1 MQTETQTPGAAQPTP
16 TATPAEAKPAA
27 AAKAKPAKPA
37 VAKAAP
43 AKASKAKATPKTA
56 KPSTDKPAAA
66 KPPAST
72 PVKAAAP
79 KLPKAPKA
87 PKAPKPAAPKKAE
100 AKPAK
105 IKMIRDS
112 FTFPEAD
119 HSQLAALKKR
129 VVALGQDVKK
139 GELVRAGIALL
150 TALDD
155 KALLGAV
162 TKVDRL
168 KTGRPKK

>member
-1 MQTETQTPGAAQPTP
+1 MQPETQTAAPDAP
-16 TATPAEAKPAA
+16 KASTPAASAPAAKPAA
-27 AAKAKPAKPA
+27 APKAAPKAQIAKPAAPRVK
-37 VAKAAP
+37 AP
-43 AKASKAKATPKTA
+43 ASTA
-56 KPSTDKPAAA
+56 KPQAAKPAAA
-66 KPPAST
+66 KPAAPAT
-72 PVKAAAP
+72 VKAAAP

-87 PKAPKPAAPKKAE
+87 PKQPAPKKAE
-100 AKPAK
+100 AKPVK

>member
-1 MQTETQTPGAAQPTP
+1 MQPETQTAAPDAP
-16 TATPAEAKPAA
+16 KASTPAASVPAAKPAA
-27 AAKAKPAKPA
+27 TPKAAPKAQVAKPAAPRVKAPASTAKPQA
-37 VAKAAP
+37 AKPAAP
-43 AKASKAKATPKTA
+43 AT
-56 KPSTDKPAAA
+56 
-66 KPPAST
+66 
-72 PVKAAAP
+72 VKAAAP

-87 PKAPKPAAPKKAE
+87 PKQPAPKKAE
-100 AKPAK
+100 AKPVK